1 MLNGN
6 LAVTLQVLAV
16 VLVAEVVVTCSGEN
30 THTPA
35 ISPLEVRIMQV
46 QVLVTCG
53 VQGAR
58 LCVDSHQ
65 AVVLAQLT
73 LATALRVYQP
83 TLYLELSLKVNK
95 VCSLPS

>member
-1 MLNGN
+1 M
-6 LAVTLQVLAV
+6 
-16 VLVAEVVVTCSGEN
+16 
-30 THTPA
+30 
-35 ISPLEVRIMQV
+35 
-46 QVLVTCG
+46 LVTG